1 MAKEFGRAQRVGDF
15 LKRELAGIIQR
26 QLRDPRVGMSG
37 VNDVKVSRDMAYADI
52 YVTVLGKNS
61 AAEAKEP
68 IDVLNKA
75 AGYLRTQIAKDTNM
89 RTTPKLRFHF
99 DVTVSRA
106 QFMSDLIEQALASDR
121 QHSDY
126 SRSTDE

>member
-26 QLRDPRVGMSG
+26 QLRDPRVGMIG

>member
-1 MAKEFGRAQRVGDF
+1 MAKEFGRAQRIGDY
-15 LKRELAGIIQR
+15 LKRELAGMIQM
-26 QLRDPRVGMSG
+26 QLRDPRIGMVG

-52 YVTVLGKNS
+52 YVTVLGKNN
-61 AAEAKEP
+61 AAEAKES

-75 AGYLRTQIAKDTNM
+75 TGFLRTQIAKDTTT

-121 QHSDY
+121 QHSDS
-126 SRSTDE
+126 SRPNDD